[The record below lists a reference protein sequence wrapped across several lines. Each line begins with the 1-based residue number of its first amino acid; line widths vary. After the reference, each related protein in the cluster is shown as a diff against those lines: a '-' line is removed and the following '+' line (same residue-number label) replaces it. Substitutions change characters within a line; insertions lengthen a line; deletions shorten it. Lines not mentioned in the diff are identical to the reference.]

1 MGDDYDIT
9 PLCVLFVIKGTKGDR
24 LLFKFPFDDD
34 EGSARRSSK
43 GKEVL
48 FFNGSVM

>member
-1 MGDDYDIT
+1 MSEENYDVT

-34 EGSARRSSK
+34 DDGVGKSRSTSSK
-43 GKEVL
+43 GAKT
-48 FFNGSVM
+48 